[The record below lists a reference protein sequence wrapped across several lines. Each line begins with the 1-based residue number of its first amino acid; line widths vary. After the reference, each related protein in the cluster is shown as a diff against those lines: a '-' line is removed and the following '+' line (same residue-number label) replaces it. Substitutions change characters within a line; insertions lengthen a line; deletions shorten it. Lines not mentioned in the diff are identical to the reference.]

1 MFTGRGFTVSGKWDA
16 KFRTAFTRL
25 FKSVSFAEKRPRKHE
40 TGKPES
46 WTTKKVVFHSGNF
59 SKMVHNGRLPS
70 FNSWSC
76 ASVYLK
82 PKWLVTELLDPDDLM
97 EDWGYSG
104 TVNNPRFTL
113 LATWNACCTVY
124 RLRAVSFSSDLVS
137 VELSFACLARFARWA
152 KKKERLLLVYTVN
165 SRFLS
170 LVSRPSKKAH
180 LL

>member
-1 MFTGRGFTVSGKWDA
+1 MICKIQDGIYRFVRISFICQKTAA
-16 KFRTAFTRL
+16 KAWNWKAWILNDQKSRVPFR
-25 FKSVSFAEKRPRKHE
+25 
-40 TGKPES
+40 
-46 WTTKKVVFHSGNF
+46 NF
-59 SKMVHNGRLPS
+59 SKLVHNGRLPS

-82 PKWLVTELLDPDDLM
+82 PKWLVTELLDPDDLT

-104 TVNNPRFTL
+104 TVNNPRFTF

>member
-1 MFTGRGFTVSGKWDA
+1 MRCKIQDGVYPFVQISFICRKTAA
-16 KFRTAFTRL
+16 KASNW
-25 FKSVSFAEKRPRKHE
+25 KAWIAS
-40 TGKPES
+40 ES

-59 SKMVHNGRLPS
+59 SKMVHNGRLSS
-70 FNSWSC
+70 FNSWSW

-104 TVNNPRFTL
+104 TVNNPRFTF

-152 KKKERLLLVYTVN
+152 KKKERLLVVYTVN